1 MMWLSQK
8 RPERWES
15 PAQVGVVTL
24 EGDPAAV
31 YQSGERRDLPV
42 FAPGG
47 YCWRPALG
55 AEVLVLKTGAQGE
68 GACVAGTRITANVAP
83 GEVRIQ
89 SEGGASITLGA
100 DGTIRLEGDVLVN
113 GVHLPGTG
121 GGEIWS

>member
-1 MMWLSQK
+1 MWLSQK

-31 YQSGERRDLPV
+31 YQSSERRDLPV

-113 GVHLPGTG
+113 GVPLPGTG

>member
-1 MMWLSQK
+1 MWLSQK
-8 RPERWES
+8 RAERWES

-31 YQSGERRDLPV
+31 YQSSERRDLPV

-113 GVHLPGTG
+113 GVPLPGTG

>member
-1 MMWLSQK
+1 MWLSQK

-100 DGTIRLEGDVLVN
+100 DGTTPLAGDALVN
-113 GVHLPGTG
+113 GVPLPGTG

>member
-1 MMWLSQK
+1 MWLSQK

-31 YQSGERRDLPV
+31 YQSSERRDLPV

-55 AEVLVLKTGAQGE
+55 AEVLVLKTGAPGE

-113 GVHLPGTG
+113 GVPLPGTG

>member
-1 MMWLSQK
+1 MWLSQK

-47 YCWRPALG
+47 YCWCPPWAR
-55 AEVLVLKTGAQGE
+55 
-68 GACVAGTRITANVAP
+68 RF
-83 GEVRIQ
+83 
-89 SEGGASITLGA
+89 
-100 DGTIRLEGDVLVN
+100 
-113 GVHLPGTG
+113 
-121 GGEIWS
+121 WSSKPERRERGPV

>member
-1 MMWLSQK
+1 MWLSQK

-31 YQSGERRDLPV
+31 YQSSERRDLPV
-42 FAPGG
+42 FAQGG

-113 GVHLPGTG
+113 GVPLPGTG